1 MSNRLLHI
9 GDYVRAKFRTVTKNG
24 TKQQRNSERIS
35 IVEIFLLSESVICC
49 VDGQVRSE
57 LTYKEQQEEEM
68 DLLQKR
74 IERERSKAEALQED
88 ITFKT
93 KMGEQWPTFSWGWV
107 KLTNIFKGE
116 KFFWVFREFFY
127 GWWV

>member
-1 MSNRLLHI
+1 MFNRLLYI
-9 GDYVRAKFRTVTKNG
+9 GDYVRDKFRTVTKNG
-24 TKQQRNSERIS
+24 TKQQKNRKEFQLL
-35 IVEIFLLSESVICC
+35 EIFLLSELVICC

-107 KLTNIFKGE
+107 KLTCNK
-116 KFFWVFREFFY
+116 KV
-127 GWWV
+127 